1 MNYKKISKII
11 VTGLL
16 FFFST
21 NIVTAQ
27 SRLAIG
33 NNSFNIDPNA
43 VLELQSSVAGFLPP
57 RLTEA
62 KMNELGTALGVRIT
76 AGETKAGDG
85 MIIFVTDPSTGSAGL
100 RIWSLTGDRTDP
112 ATTIDD
118 TSTYTAGWVK
128 LEDSA
133 NKSSNIS
140 LTYNGSVVPS
150 EDYTASSDLLY
161 PTQKAVKT
169 YVDESIKSIKDKRY
183 VNSVREILSSAT
195 GNDLKIS
202 ITDYTVLCSG
212 GLTIELPA
220 VDASQAGRILVI
232 RKTDNSSADAD
243 KLEFNAAGGQ
253 ISFNGDTIS
262 SLNYQKTIRVQAFD
276 TNWVV
281 ID

>member
-1 MNYKKISKII
+1 MNYKNISKVI

-16 FFFST
+16 FFFSI
-21 NIVTAQ
+21 NDAAAQ

-33 NNSFNIDPNA
+33 SDSFNIDPNA
-43 VLELQSSVAGFLPP
+43 VLELQSSEAGFLPP
-57 RLTEA
+57 RLTET
-62 KMNELGTALGVRIT
+62 KMGELATALNLRIT
-76 AGETKAGDG
+76 NGETKAGDG
-85 MIIFVTDPSTGSAGL
+85 MIVFVTDPSNGSAGL
-100 RIWSLTGDRTDP
+100 RIWSLTGNRTSP

-140 LTYNGSVVPS
+140 LTYNGTAAPS

-169 YVDESIKSIKDKRY
+169 YVDESIKAIKDKRY

-195 GNDLKIS
+195 GDDLKIS

-220 VDASQAGRILVI
+220 ADASQTGRILVI

-243 KLEFNAAGGQ
+243 KLVFNAAGGP
-253 ISFNGDTIS
+253 ISFNGTTIP
-262 SLNYQKTIRVQAFD
+262 SLNYQNNSRNGF
-276 TNWVV
+276 
-281 ID
+281 